1 MSSSNSLHARQYLS
15 AIESMG
21 PFETVYEFFA
31 PEAVVREFP
40 NRIVPQGRVRRLED
54 MREAYERGRKIMRS
68 QKYNVQ
74 HILEAADQVAVE
86 LEWTGVL
93 AVEVMNLPAGSE
105 MKAFVA
111 MFLRFHD
118 GKIVEQRSYDCYPS
132 FEAGS
137 RQTLVE

>member
-1 MSSSNSLHARQYLS
+1 MPSSNSLRVREYLS

-40 NRIVPQGRVRRLED
+40 NRVAPQGRIRRLED
-54 MREAYERGRKIMRS
+54 MREAYEQGRRIMRS
-68 QKYNVQ
+68 QKYEVQ
-74 HILEAADQVAVE
+74 HILEDGDEVAVE
-86 LEWTGVL
+86 LEWTGVP

-111 MFLRFHD
+111 MFLRFRD
-118 GKIVEQRSYDCYPS
+118 GKIVEQRNYDCYPAVGTGAK
-132 FEAGS
+132 AG
-137 RQTLVE
+137 